1 LKNRPVIIIMP
12 SFSRQTTM
20 PTVITSKSSSGSR
33 KDRAVGFLKDPVS
46 AVCRPVNMEE
56 SWAAYDFEV
65 HAQNCV
71 YCKDPYEVHR
81 SREQLCQIGHR
92 LAQDV
97 AAFLY
102 NRADGKTYSTSE
114 EENKLVQVEIP
125 TGYPQVRGLLKA
137 IERSLRHRSR
147 TPFVSQD
154 RTYYVAERTRTPAR
168 SRSVKV
174 EQASKTKS
182 RPRSGEIVDW
192 PSPKAQAVK
201 PVVTTEVNNSRSKRG
216 SLYEADLAAQR
227 RNAAKYSVEVRE
239 PSYRDHRL
247 SGYYR

>member
-1 LKNRPVIIIMP
+1 
-12 SFSRQTTM
+12 M
-20 PTVITSKSSSGSR
+20 PTVIHSKSSSGSK

-81 SREQLCQIGHR
+81 SRGQLCQIGHR

-125 TGYPQVRGLLKA
+125 AGYPQVRGLLKA

-154 RTYYVAERTRTPAR
+154 RTYYVAERTPAR

-174 EQASKTKS
+174 EQAPKTKS

-192 PSPKAQAVK
+192 PSPKAQPVK
-201 PVVTTEVNNSRSKRG
+201 PVITTEVNNSHSKRG
-216 SLYEADLAAQR
+216 SLYESDLAAQR

>member
-1 LKNRPVIIIMP
+1 MP
-12 SFSRQTTM
+12 SFSRQHTM
-20 PTVITSKSSSGSR
+20 PTVIHSKSTSGSK

-46 AVCRPVNMEE
+46 AVCRPVNMDE

-65 HAQNCV
+65 HAQSCV

-81 SREQLCQIGHR
+81 SRGQLCQVGHR

-97 AAFLY
+97 ACFLY
-102 NRADGKTYSTSE
+102 NEADGKTYSTAE
-114 EENKLVQVEIP
+114 ENNKLVQVEIP

-154 RTYYVAERTRTPAR
+154 RTYFVADRTPMR

-174 EQASKTKS
+174 EQAPKTKS

-192 PSPKAQAVK
+192 PSPKSSPKAMPVR
-201 PVVTTEVNNSRSKRG
+201 PVVTTEVNDSRSKRG
-216 SLYEADLAAQR
+216 SLYESDLAAQR

-239 PSYRDHRL
+239 PARRDHRAPA
-247 SGYYR
+247 YYR